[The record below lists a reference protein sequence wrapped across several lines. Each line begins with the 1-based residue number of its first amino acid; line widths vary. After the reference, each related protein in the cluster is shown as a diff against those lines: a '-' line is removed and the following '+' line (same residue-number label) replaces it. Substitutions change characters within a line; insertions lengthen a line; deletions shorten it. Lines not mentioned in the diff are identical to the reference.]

1 MILSGLLIWFLGT
14 EMMINVSLLKSL
26 GCFFQVKLLFRGFT
40 NKARLSYRGEFNF
53 G

>member
-14 EMMINVSLLKSL
+14 EMMVNVSLLKSL
-26 GCFFQVKLLFRGFT
+26 GCYQVKIVFRGFT
-40 NKARLSYRGEFNF
+40 NKARQSYRGEFNV